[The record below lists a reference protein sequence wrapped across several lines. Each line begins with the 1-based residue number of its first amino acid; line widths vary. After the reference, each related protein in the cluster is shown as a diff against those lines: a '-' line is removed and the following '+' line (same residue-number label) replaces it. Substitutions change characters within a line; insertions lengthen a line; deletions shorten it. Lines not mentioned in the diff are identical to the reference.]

1 MIKRP
6 TGKLCGSIPK
16 RGGYNGR
23 KKGISELLN
32 IDLLPEGMN
41 LDFQVVPTKG
51 F

>member
-1 MIKRP
+1 MTMIKRP

-32 IDLLPEGMN
+32 IDIYFRRDESGISGGIN
-41 LDFQVVPTKG
+41 
-51 F
+51 